1 MESKMNIQ
9 VETAFFKRMIKAICL
24 NGGIETP
31 KISFKKE
38 YLEAVNIDIANASLS
53 ACHFDKNAFLEYE
66 VAEEEEIGI
75 EAEKVMKVIGK
86 LSGDEITMSKD
97 KNSLVIVTEH
107 EKLKIPTIETTEQ
120 KFSKLV
126 KVGENGEMSI
136 EIDVPFFVNE
146 TIPVLKKEL
155 ESMGEMVTVFEMKNG
170 KLSVMQEATDGY
182 SFQSDIREE
191 LKCEDFT
198 IMFNTDY
205 LKNVFDSVID
215 DEVLVKLGSGSTPM
229 ILEDKTK
236 NYQLLFILVPRVE
249 YNG

>member
-1 MESKMNIQ
+1 MENKMNIQ
-9 VETAFFKRMIKAICL
+9 VETLFFKAMLKAICL
-24 NGGIETP
+24 NGGIDTP
-31 KISFKKE
+31 KIVFKKD

-75 EAEKVMKVIGK
+75 EAEKVMKIIGK

-97 KNSLVIVTEH
+97 RNSLVIVTEH
-107 EKLKIPTIETTEQ
+107 EKLKIPTIETTKQ
-120 KFSKLV
+120 KTSKLV

-136 EIDVPFFVNE
+136 ETDVTFLVNE

-155 ESMGEMVTVFEMKNG
+155 ESMGEMVSVFEMKAG
-170 KLSVMQEATDGY
+170 KLSLMQETTDGY
-182 SFQSDIREE
+182 SFQSDVREE